1 MALNGIDVSGWQST
15 IDISRVPCDFVIAKA
30 TGGTKLVSS
39 ACDKQIQAAKKAGKL
54 WGFYHFAREK
64 GYGASTAEAEAKYFV
79 KNCKNYFGSGVP
91 VLDFEQDVASCGVTW
106 AKTFLD
112 TVYSLTGV
120 RPMIYMSLSVVKSYN
135 WASVAKNYGL
145 WVAAYPSNSTTGYKA
160 ISSPACG
167 AWGSA
172 AIYQYSSHG
181 KLSGYSGYLD
191 LNRFYGDK
199 TAWAKYATAGKNVSS
214 SDVKTTTKKTTTT
227 TAKLNVD
234 GVLGVNTVKA
244 LQKVLGVSVDG
255 VMGVKTIKALQKK
268 LGVTTDGIMGTKT
281 IKALQKKLGV
291 TADGVMGVITIK
303 ALQKYL
309 NKNI

>member
-91 VLDFEQDVASCGVTW
+91 VLDFEQDVAVCGVSW
-106 AKTFLD
+106 AKNFLD
-112 TVYSLTGV
+112 TVYKLTGV
-120 RPMIYMSLSVVKSYN
+120 RPLIYMSLSVVRAYN
-135 WASVAKNYGL
+135 WAPVAKNYGL
-145 WVAAYPSNSTTGYKA
+145 WVAAYPSNRATGYTA
-160 ISSPACG
+160 ATAPACG
-167 AWGSA
+167 AWGTP

-181 KLSGYSGYLD
+181 KLTGYSGYLD

-199 TAWAKYATAGKNVSS
+199 TAWNKYAGVTAAKTAAKTAES
-214 SDVKTTTKKTTTT
+214 KTTGNSTNTTGKLKIDGILG
-227 TAKLNVD
+227 AK
-234 GVLGVNTVKA
+234 TVKA
-244 LQKVLGVSVDG
+244 LQKFLGVPADG
-255 VMGVKTIKALQKK
+255 VAGKTTIKALQKFLNSK
-268 LGVTTDGIMGTKT
+268 LG
-281 IKALQKKLGV
+281 
-291 TADGVMGVITIK
+291 
-303 ALQKYL
+303 
-309 NKNI
+309 

>member
-1 MALNGIDVSGWQST
+1 MALNGIDVSGWQAT
-15 IDISRVPCDFVIAKA
+15 IDISNVPCDFVIVKA

-64 GYGASTAEAEAKYFV
+64 GYGASTGKAEAEYFV

-91 VLDFEQDVASCGVTW
+91 VLDFEQDVATCGVAW

-145 WVAAYPSNSTTGYKA
+145 WVAAYPSNAATGYKTV
-160 ISSPACG
+160 SSPACG

-199 TAWAKYATAGKNVSS
+199 TAWTKYATAGKTASKS
-214 SDVKTTTKKTTTT
+214 AAKTTTKKTTTAT
-227 TAKLNVD
+227 TKLTVDGILGANTIKALQKYLGVTVD
-234 GVLGVNTVKA
+234 GVMGAKTVKA
-244 LQKVLGVSVDG
+244 LQKKLGVTSDGIIGKKTVKALQKKLGVTVDG
-255 VMGVKTIKALQKK
+255 VMGVKTIKALQK
-268 LGVTTDGIMGTKT
+268 
-281 IKALQKKLGV
+281 
-291 TADGVMGVITIK
+291 
-303 ALQKYL
+303 YL
-309 NKNI
+309 NKNV

>member
-1 MALNGIDVSGWQST
+1 MALNGIDVSGWQAT
-15 IDISRVPCDFVIAKA
+15 INISKVPCDFVIAKA

-39 ACDKQIQAAKKAGKL
+39 ACDKQIQAAKKSGKL

-64 GYGASTAEAEAKYFV
+64 GYGASTGKAEAEYFV

-91 VLDFEQDVASCGVTW
+91 VLDFEQDVATCGVAW

-145 WVAAYPSNSTTGYKA
+145 WVAAYPSNAVTGYKTV
-160 ISSPACG
+160 SSPACS

-181 KLSGYSGYLD
+181 KLYGYSGYLD

-199 TAWAKYATAGKNVSS
+199 AAWIKYATAGK
-214 SDVKTTTKKTTTT
+214 TATTKLT
-227 TAKLNVD
+227 VD
-234 GVLGVNTVKA
+234 GILGANTIKA
-244 LQKVLGVSVDG
+244 LQKYLDVTVDG
-255 VMGVKTIKALQKK
+255 VMGVN
-268 LGVTTDGIMGTKT
+268 T

-291 TADGVMGVITIK
+291 TADGIIGKKTVKALQKKLGVTVDGVMGAKTIK

-309 NKNI
+309 NNKL